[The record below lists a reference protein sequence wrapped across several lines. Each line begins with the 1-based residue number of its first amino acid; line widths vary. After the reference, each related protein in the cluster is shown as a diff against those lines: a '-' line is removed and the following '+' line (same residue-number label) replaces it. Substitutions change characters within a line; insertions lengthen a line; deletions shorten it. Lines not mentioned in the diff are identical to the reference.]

1 MSEDAEDRG
10 LGPARG
16 PLGFLRDPA
25 IPGLILMGAMIAA
38 GFVLLLL
45 AWAGTARTVYV
56 PLQMP
61 HIVSGGLG
69 GLAMIGLG
77 AGLFY
82 VQWGRRDD
90 AAKRRLTDELLDQA
104 AALVDIE
111 PEIRRRFARRRAP
124 VGRKR

>member
-1 MSEDAEDRG
+1 MA
-10 LGPARG
+10 PARG
-16 PLGFLRDPA
+16 PFGFLRDPA
-25 IPGLILMGAMIAA
+25 MPGLILMGAMIVA

-45 AWAGTARTVYV
+45 AWMSTARTVYV
-56 PLQMP
+56 PLQVP

-69 GLAMIGLG
+69 GLALIGLG

-104 AALVDIE
+104 AALVERE
-111 PEIRRRFARRRAP
+111 PEIRKRFARRRAP
-124 VGRKR
+124 ARRKR